1 MPPGLRVSHR
11 RRRAAPVSLMY
22 NMTHMRTRA
31 GALLLTLG
39 GYTALALF
47 LAAAN
52 YLTYLSTSGTA
63 YWAPTL
69 KRSLAEW
76 YAWAAL
82 TPLIL
87 YLARRW
93 PIERGV
99 LIRSGIVHAAAM
111 LIVGIFKL
119 VLDQRIRILLF
130 GNAGYLLFTNLA
142 FNFLIYWAIV
152 AAAHGV
158 RYYRTGR
165 ERELQSSRLEA
176 RLAETRLQLLSMQL
190 QPHFLFNTLNAISE
204 LVHEDPDTADRMI
217 AGLSVLLRETL
228 AAGSAPA
235 VSVKRELD
243 LLGCYVDI
251 QRARFGARLKATT
264 DVDPLALDAAIP
276 VLLLQTVVEN
286 AIRHGLAKRTNAGRI
301 DVAIRRDSDRVMIT
315 VRDDGDGIDGQRPDG
330 LGISNTRARLQGL
343 FGAKHA
349 LDVANADGG
358 GVRVTIT
365 FPYRTLD
372 EVEAG

>member
-1 MPPGLRVSHR
+1 M
-11 RRRAAPVSLMY
+11 
-22 NMTHMRTRA
+22 
-31 GALLLTLG
+31 LG

-63 YWAPTL
+63 YWWPTL
-69 KRSLAEW
+69 KRSLGEW

-82 TPLIL
+82 TPIIL
-87 YLARRW
+87 YVARRW
-93 PIERGV
+93 PIERAILV
-99 LIRSGIVHAAAM
+99 RSGIIHLAVM
-111 LIVGIFKL
+111 LAIGIVKL
-119 VLDQRIRILLF
+119 VLDQAIRILLF

-176 RLAETRLQLLSMQL
+176 RLAETRLQLLNMQL

-228 AAGSAPA
+228 AAGHAPA

-243 LLGCYVDI
+243 LLACYVDI
-251 QRARFGARLKATT
+251 QRARFGARLDART
-264 DVDPLALDAAIP
+264 DVDPRALDAAIP

-286 AIRHGLAKRTNAGRI
+286 AIRHGLAKRADAGRI
-301 DVAIRRDSDRVMIT
+301 DVAIRRDSDSVTIT
-315 VRDDGDGIDGQRPDG
+315 VRDDGDGIDGERPEG
-330 LGISNTRARLQGL
+330 LGISNTRARLHGL
-343 FGAKHA
+343 FGATHA

-365 FPYRTLD
+365 FPYRTMQEL
-372 EVEAG
+372 EAV

>member
-1 MPPGLRVSHR
+1 
-11 RRRAAPVSLMY
+11 
-22 NMTHMRTRA
+22 MRQRA
-31 GALLLTLG
+31 GAFLAILG

-63 YWAPTL
+63 YWWPTL
-69 KRSLAEW
+69 KRALGEW
-76 YAWAAL
+76 WAWAAL

-93 PIERGV
+93 PIERGTMA
-99 LIRSGIVHAAAM
+99 RSSAVHVAAM
-111 LIVGIFKL
+111 VFIGVLKL

-130 GNAGYLLFTNLA
+130 GSAGYLLFTNLA

-152 AAAHGV
+152 AAAHGG

-176 RLAETRLQLLSMQL
+176 RLAETRLQLLNMQL

-228 AAGSAPA
+228 AAGNAPA
-235 VSVKRELD
+235 VSVQRELD
-243 LLGCYVDI
+243 LLACYVDI
-251 QRARFGARLKATT
+251 QRARFGARLDATT
-264 DVDPLALDAAIP
+264 DVDPRALDAAIP

-286 AIRHGLAKRTNAGRI
+286 AIRHGLARRTNAGRI
-301 DVAIRRDSDRVMIT
+301 DVAVRRDSDRVTVT
-315 VRDDGDGIDGQRPDG
+315 VRDDGDGLEGGRPEG
-330 LGISNTRARLQGL
+330 LGISNTRARLHGL
-343 FGAKHA
+343 FGATHE

-365 FPYRTLD
+365 FPYRTVE

>member
-1 MPPGLRVSHR
+1 MRSRLRGFL
-11 RRRAAPVSLMY
+11 AI
-22 NMTHMRTRA
+22 
-31 GALLLTLG
+31 LG

-63 YWAPTL
+63 YWWPTL
-69 KRSLAEW
+69 KRSAGEW

-93 PIERGV
+93 PIDRGTV
-99 LIRSGIVHAAAM
+99 VRASAIHVAAM
-111 LIVGIFKL
+111 VVIGIFKL
-119 VLDQRIRILLF
+119 FLDQRVRILLF
-130 GNAGYLLFTNLA
+130 GNGGYLLFTNLA
-142 FNFLIYWAIV
+142 FNFLVYSAIV
-152 AAAHGV
+152 AAAHGA

-165 ERELQSSRLEA
+165 ARELQSSQLEA

-228 AAGSAPA
+228 ATGNAPA

-251 QRARFGARLKATT
+251 QRARFGARLDATT
-264 DVDPLALDAAIP
+264 NVDPDALDAAIP

-301 DVAIRRDSDRVMIT
+301 DVAIRRNSDRVTVT
-315 VRDDGDGIDGQRPDG
+315 VRDDGDGLDSERPEG

-343 FGAKHA
+343 FGATHA
-349 LDVANADGG
+349 LDVANAGDG
-358 GVRVTIT
+358 GVRVTIS
-365 FPYRTLD
+365 FPFRTLE

>member
-1 MPPGLRVSHR
+1 MRSRLG
-11 RRRAAPVSLMY
+11 ASL
-22 NMTHMRTRA
+22 
-31 GALLLTLG
+31 ALLG

-69 KRSLAEW
+69 KRALGEW

-93 PIERGV
+93 PIERGALV
-99 LIRSGIVHAAAM
+99 RRSAIHVAAM
-111 LIVGIFKL
+111 VVLGVFKL
-119 VLDQRIRILLF
+119 VLDQRIRIMLF

-142 FNFLIYWAIV
+142 FNFLVYWAIV

-176 RLAETRLQLLSMQL
+176 RLAETRLQLLNMQL

-228 AAGSAPA
+228 ASGNAPA
-235 VSVKRELD
+235 VSVKHELD

-251 QRARFGARLKATT
+251 QRARFGARLNATT
-264 DVDPLALDAAIP
+264 EVDPDALDAAIP

-286 AIRHGLAKRTNAGRI
+286 AIRHGLATRANAGRI
-301 DVAIRRDSDRVMIT
+301 DVAIRRDSDHVTIT
-315 VRDDGDGIDGQRPDG
+315 VRDDGDGLNGERPEG
-330 LGISNTRARLQGL
+330 LGITNTRARLQGL
-343 FGAKHA
+343 FGATHA

-358 GVRVTIT
+358 GVRVTIS
-365 FPYRTLD
+365 FPYRTL
-372 EVEAG
+372 EQVEAG

>member
-1 MPPGLRVSHR
+1 MRSRVGGFL
-11 RRRAAPVSLMY
+11 AI
-22 NMTHMRTRA
+22 
-31 GALLLTLG
+31 LG

-63 YWAPTL
+63 YWWPTL
-69 KRSLAEW
+69 KRSVGEW

-87 YLARRW
+87 YLARRC
-93 PIERGV
+93 PIDRGTLV
-99 LIRSGIVHAAAM
+99 RNGAIHVAAM
-111 LIVGIFKL
+111 VVIGIFKL
-119 VLDQRIRILLF
+119 FLDQRVRMLLF

-142 FNFLIYWAIV
+142 VNFLVYWAIV
-152 AAAHGV
+152 AAAHGA

-165 ERELQSSRLEA
+165 ERELQSSQLEA

-228 AAGSAPA
+228 ATGNAPA

-251 QRARFGARLKATT
+251 QRARFGARLDATT
-264 DVDPLALDAAIP
+264 NVDPAALDAAIP

-286 AIRHGLAKRTNAGRI
+286 AIRHGLARRTNAGRI
-301 DVAIRRDSDRVMIT
+301 DVAIRRNSDRVTVT
-315 VRDDGDGIDGQRPDG
+315 VRDDGDGIDGERPEG

-343 FGAKHA
+343 FGTKHA

-358 GVRVTIT
+358 GVRVTIS
-365 FPYRTLD
+365 FPYRTLE

>member
-1 MPPGLRVSHR
+1 
-11 RRRAAPVSLMY
+11 MY
-22 NMTHMRTRA
+22 NLMQMRNRA
-31 GALLLTLG
+31 GAFLAILG

-47 LAAAN
+47 LAVAN

-69 KRSLAEW
+69 KRSLGEW

-82 TPLIL
+82 TPAIL

-93 PIERGV
+93 PIERGFF
-99 LIRSGIVHAAAM
+99 IRSTVVHAVAM
-111 LIVGIFKL
+111 GVIGILKL
-119 VLDQRIRILLF
+119 VLDQRIRMLLF

-176 RLAETRLQLLSMQL
+176 RLAETRLQLLNMQL

-228 AAGSAPA
+228 AAGNAPA

-251 QRARFGARLKATT
+251 QRARFGSRLDATT
-264 DVDPLALDAAIP
+264 DVDPRALDAAIP

-286 AIRHGLAKRTNAGRI
+286 GIRHGLAKRTNAGRI
-301 DVAIRRDSDRVMIT
+301 DVAIRRDNDSVTIT
-315 VRDDGDGIDGQRPDG
+315 VRDDGDGIDGQRPEG

-372 EVEAG
+372 EVEAV